1 LDTVH
6 LYSILLTAIHNN
18 NMVYTLLF
26 VMIGL
31 VPAFGRTAAVP
42 KDMQTNEQLPPRA
55 GFSAAC
61 RGHRSIGKMART
73 AEVVVE
79 AEVVEVTPPRDNI
92 YAVTLQVS

>member
-1 LDTVH
+1 
-6 LYSILLTAIHNN
+6 
-18 NMVYTLLF
+18 MVYTFLF
-26 VMIGL
+26 VILGL
-31 VPAFGRTAAVP
+31 VPSSGWAAAVP
-42 KDMQTNEQLPPRA
+42 KDLANKQLPPRA

-92 YAVTLQVS
+92 YAVTLQVSQGVFGTGSTM